1 MYVYIYMCSF
11 ALHNQMWSK
20 CLGKDISQGY
30 ENEQADIYGLFLV
43 LWVWGLG
50 QRAETPTF

>member
-1 MYVYIYMCSF
+1 MCSF
-11 ALHNQMWSK
+11 ALHNQMWSNL